1 MKIQALALVLFGTLL
16 ASSPAQGAAIP
27 SWTVGNVKIKTQ
39 DGLKVKQ
46 IKVRLRFEHDRLEIY
61 SAREGRATLLK
72 QLPYADIAAANYAAF
87 GGGVP
92 GLGFL
97 TSGRKHWLAIRC
109 GSETALLMLDKNNHE
124 AIREQLSTRTGV
136 TVKHSTAL
144 SNRSFHVPA
153 SL

>member
-1 MKIQALALVLFGTLL
+1 MKIQTLALVLFGTLL
-16 ASSPAQGAAIP
+16 ASSAAQGTAI
-27 SWTVGNVKIKTQ
+27 TVSNVKMKTQ

-61 SAREGRATLLK
+61 TARRGQATLLK

-87 GGGVP
+87 GAGVP

-97 TSGRKHWLAIRC
+97 SSGRKHWLTIRC
-109 GSETALLMLDKNNHE
+109 GSETALLMLDKSNHE
-124 AIREQLSTRTGV
+124 EIRQQFRDRAGV
-136 TVKHSTAL
+136 AVRHVKPQS
-144 SNRSFHVPA
+144 SRSFHVPA